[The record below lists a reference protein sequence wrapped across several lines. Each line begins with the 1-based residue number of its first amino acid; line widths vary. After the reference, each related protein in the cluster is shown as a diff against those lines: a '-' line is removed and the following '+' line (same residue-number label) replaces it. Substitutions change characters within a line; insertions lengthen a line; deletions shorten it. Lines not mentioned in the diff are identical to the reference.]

1 MAKVLAEDFDDG
13 IKTAEQ
19 ALAIFKELELR
30 KLEAF
35 ELFIIAHYYLTRK
48 MGREAIPYAEDI
60 AFSLKEGFASRF
72 IMFMCLTHAWRMPG
86 RMP

>member
-1 MAKVLAEDFDDG
+1 LVQVLAEDFDDG

-48 MGREAIPYAEDI
+48 MGREAIPYAEDLTI
-60 AFSLKEGFASRF
+60 LLSLPSFWQCVDS
-72 IMFMCLTHAWRMPG
+72 CSC
-86 RMP
+86 

>member
-35 ELFIIAHYYLTRK
+35 ELFILAH
-48 MGREAIPYAEDI
+48 
-60 AFSLKEGFASRF
+60 
-72 IMFMCLTHAWRMPG
+72 
-86 RMP
+86 

>member
-1 MAKVLAEDFDDG
+1 MAEDFDDG

-48 MGREAIPYAEDI
+48 MGREAIPYAEDRY
-60 AFSLKEGFASRF
+60 SP
-72 IMFMCLTHAWRMPG
+72 WRDAKTPSD
-86 RMP
+86 